1 AIPLLLYIL
10 LKLWLKRRRTYWER
24 KGLPVITLPP
34 ATVRQHSAVTTL
46 KQYRKA
52 KEMGLKHVGVYGH
65 FNKPTYLPIDLEI
78 MKHIAVKD
86 FAYFQN
92 HGVYVNERDDPIS
105 AGLFHL
111 EDERWKS
118 MRAKLTATFTSG
130 KMKMMFPIV
139 TKCAAGLKDIL
150 EDHAK
155 IGDPIDI
162 KDTLARFTTDVI
174 GECAFGIECN
184 CIKDPNT
191 EFRKF
196 GKKQFDFSTW
206 QRRIRGMLTAAF
218 PHSVLKFF
226 RFKFIDPEVETFFK
240 DLVQR
245 MVEYR
250 EVEKER
256 RNDFLQLL
264 IDLKNTGKVS
274 DDDGTLGNPVKVG
287 DTQHITMDQ
296 ITAQCL
302 IFFNAGFE
310 TSSSTMTFALYEL
323 ATHPEYQD
331 NLRDEIKTILKK
343 HDGKVTYEAVMEMDY
358 LEKVINDFTLE
369 AGTNVVFTMQPIHMD
384 PEYYPNP
391 EEFNPDNFSE
401 ENKAK
406 RPPFTF
412 MPFGEGP
419 RICIGLRFGKMQ
431 TKVGL
436 ITVLNNYKVTL
447 NKKTIYPIEYDPF
460 SPILSIKGF
469 KETDSILT
477 VSTMIQPVINIAAHI
492 SFTMHTMYL
501 AYALVGLAVT
511 FYLYVKWAHS
521 YWKRKGVN
529 YLEPEFLY
537 GNSKKIM
544 KREISFGDRFAEMYT
559 EMKSKGWKFGGTY
572 ILIRPSFLP
581 IDLELTK
588 CILQKDFTYF
598 MNHGFYV
605 NEEADPLT
613 GHLFNLE
620 NQKWKN
626 IRAKL
631 TPTFTSG
638 KLKMMFQTMAACTES
653 LAEVLREYEKIN
665 DAVDIKEVLARFT
678 TDVIGSVAFGLECNS
693 LKDPNSTFRKYGK
706 KVFEPSFTRRIKMW
720 VMLFTPRDILK
731 KFGFRS
737 TDADVERFFLGTVK
751 DTIRY
756 REQNNVFRK
765 DFMHLLIQLKNRGE
779 VSEDDKLSVEKGESQ
794 EGKHLSENEIA
805 AQCFVFFLAGFETS
819 ATTMTFALY
828 ELAANQDIQDKLREE
843 VRNVLDKYDGKMTYE
858 AIMEMTYLDK
868 IVHETLRKHPP
879 VPGTPRV
886 CTKRYQIPGTG
897 IFIEEGTRVNIPIHA
912 IHRDPEYYPDP
923 EKFDP
928 ERFNEENKSKR
939 HPYAFMP
946 FGEGP
951 RICIGARFG
960 LLQAK
965 VGLTAIISK
974 FIVTI
979 DKKTQ
984 LPLKYE
990 TNMFITTPK
999 GEGYLLSA
1007 VCIATFCIFEV
1018 IDYVLRILLIND
1030 AFCFFVVY
1038 LSLSSVMDLV
1048 TCIYILASV
1057 PIIFYF
1063 YILWAHSYWKRNGI
1077 HQLEPKFF
1085 YGHVEK
1091 LLKKQLS
1098 MGDQFQILYNKI
1110 KSNGWKYGGIYFLTL
1125 PSFVVTDLDLIKHIL
1140 QNDFTHFMN
1149 HGAYVNE
1156 KADPLTGNLF
1166 NLEDARWRS
1175 IRVKLTPTFTSGKLK
1190 MMFQTMVAC
1199 TDGLEDLLLETEKKD
1214 GVIDIKDVLAR
1225 FTTDVVGSVGFGIEC
1240 SSLKDPDSEFRKY
1253 GRKLFEDQ
1261 TFLRRMQQLIAFVAP
1276 KWFLEKINFKQ
1287 TDPDIERFFLTLV
1300 KDTIRYREKNNISRK
1315 DFMHLLLQLKNRGSV
1330 AEDDEVIEN
1339 KEEVQK
1345 GTFLT
1350 DTQIAAQCFVFFIAG
1365 FETSATAML
1374 FALYELAVN
1383 QDIQKRL
1390 RRHCNEVLD
1399 RHGNQITYE
1408 AIMEMTYLDKVIFE
1422 TLRKHSP
1429 VAGIPRVC
1437 TKDYP
1442 IPGTD
1447 EVLKKGTVVHIP
1459 IHAIQMDP
1467 DYYPNPEKFDPERFS
1482 DENKSARFAMLQ
1494 AKVGLLSIIRRFR
1507 VTLNKKTMTPLEH
1520 ETLFFVTAPKG
1531 GIWLNVEEIN

>member
-1 AIPLLLYIL
+1 MKIFLVICAIPLLLYIL
-10 LKLWLKRRRTYWER
+10 VKLWLKWRCTYWKR
-24 KGLPVITLPP
+24 KGLPVLTLPP
-34 ATVRQHSAVTTL
+34 ISLKENPAVGIL
-46 KQYRKA
+46 KQYREA
-52 KEMGLKHVGVYGH
+52 KGMGFKHVGFYGH
-65 FNKPTYLPIDLEI
+65 FNKPMYLPIDLDI

-92 HGVYVNERDDPIS
+92 HEYAR
-105 AGLFHL
+105 
-111 EDERWKS
+111 
-118 MRAKLTATFTSG
+118 
-130 KMKMMFPIV
+130 
-139 TKCAAGLKDIL
+139 
-150 EDHAK
+150 

-162 KDTLARFTTDVI
+162 KETLARFSTDVI

-191 EFRKF
+191 EFRRF
-196 GKKQFDFSTW
+196 GKKQFEFSAW
-206 QRRIRGMLTAAF
+206 PKRIRGMLVTVF
-218 PHSVLKFF
+218 PHSVLRFF
-226 RFKFIDPEVETFFK
+226 RFKFIEADVEVFFR
-240 DLVQR
+240 DLVQS
-245 MVEYR
+245 MVEHR
-250 EVEKER
+250 ETEKIR

-274 DDDGTLGNPVKVG
+274 EDDGTLG
-287 DTQHITMDQ
+287 DS

-323 ATHPEYQD
+323 ATNPEYQD
-331 NLRDEIKTILKK
+331 KLRDEIKAILKK
-343 HDGKVTYEAVMEMDY
+343 HDGKLTYEAVMEMDY
-358 LEKVINDFTLE
+358 LEKVINETLRKHPPLANSIRVCSRDYKVPGTDFTLE
-369 AGTNVVFTMQPIHMD
+369 AGTNLIFTIQPIHMD
-384 PEYYPNP
+384 PEYYPDPEKFNP
-391 EEFNPDNFSE
+391 ENFSE

-419 RICIGLRFGKMQ
+419 RMCIGLRFGKMQ

-436 ITVLNNYKVTL
+436 ITVLSQYRVAL
-447 NKKTIYPIEYDPF
+447 NKKTIYPMEYDTF
-460 SPILSIKGF
+460 SPILSVKGG
-469 KETDSILT
+469 TSTMSILC
-477 VSTMIQPVINIAAHI
+477 
-492 SFTMHTMYL
+492 L
-501 AYALVGLAVT
+501 AYVFAGVAAA
-511 FYLYVKWAHS
+511 FYLYVKWSHS

-529 YLEPEFLY
+529 YLEPDFLY

-581 IDLELTK
+581 IDLELIK
-588 CILQKDFTYF
+588 SILQRDFPHF

-626 IRAKL
+626 IRSKL

-638 KLKMMFQTMAACTES
+638 KLKMMFQTMVACTEG
-653 LAEVLREYEKIN
+653 LADVLREYEKIN

-706 KVFEPSFTRRIKMW
+706 KVFEPSFIRRIKMW
-720 VMLFTPRDILK
+720 VMLFTPKDILK
-731 KFGFRS
+731 KFGFKS
-737 TDADVERFFLGTVK
+737 TDADVERFFLNTVK

-756 REQNNVFRK
+756 REQNNISRK

-779 VSEDDKLSVEKGESQ
+779 VTEDDKLSEEKDDSQ

-843 VRNVLDKYDGKMTYE
+843 ISNVLDKYGGEMSYE

-868 IVHETLRKHPP
+868 IVH
-879 VPGTPRV
+879 GTPRV
-886 CTKRYQIPGTG
+886 CTKRYQVPGTD

-928 ERFNEENKSKR
+928 ERFSEENKSKR

-979 DKKTQ
+979 NEKTQ

-990 TNMFITTPK
+990 TSVFVTTPK
-999 GEGYLLSA
+999 GGLWLNGE
-1007 VCIATFCIFEV
+1007 
-1018 IDYVLRILLIND
+1018 
-1030 AFCFFVVY
+1030 
-1038 LSLSSVMDLV
+1038 VMDLE
-1048 TCIYILASV
+1048 TCIYILASLPV
-1057 PIIFYF
+1057 LFYF
-1063 YILWAHSYWKRNGI
+1063 YVKWAHSYWKRNGV
-1077 HQLEPKFF
+1077 HHLEPKFF
-1085 YGHVEK
+1085 YGHAEK
-1091 LLKKQLS
+1091 FVKKQLS
-1098 MGDQFQILYNKI
+1098 MGDQFQILYNRM
-1110 KSNGWKYGGIYFLTL
+1110 KSNGWKYGGIYFLTI

-1149 HGAYVNE
+1149 HGVYVNE

-1166 NLEDARWRS
+1166 NLEDARWRNV
-1175 IRVKLTPTFTSGKLK
+1175 RVKLTPTFTSGKLK

-1199 TDGLEDLLLETEKKD
+1199 TDGLEDLLLETERKH
-1214 GVIDIKDVLAR
+1214 GVIDIKDILAR

-1253 GRKLFEDQ
+1253 GRKLFEGQ
-1261 TFLRRMQQLIAFVAP
+1261 TFLRRMKQLISFVAP
-1276 KWFLEKINFKQ
+1276 RSFLEKINYKQ

-1300 KDTIRYREKNNISRK
+1300 KDTIRYRERNNISRK
-1315 DFMHLLLQLKNRGSV
+1315 DFMHLLLQLKNRGKV

-1339 KEEVQK
+1339 AEEVQK

-1350 DTQIAAQCFVFFIAG
+1350 ENQLAAQCFVFFVAG
-1365 FETSATAML
+1365 FETSATTML

-1383 QDIQKRL
+1383 QNIQKKL
-1390 RRHCNEVLD
+1390 RQHCNEVLD
-1399 RHGNQITYE
+1399 RYDNQITYE
-1408 AIMEMTYLDKVIFE
+1408 SIMEMTYLDKVVLE

-1429 VAGIPRVC
+1429 IAGLPRVC

-1442 IPGTD
+1442 IPETD
-1447 EVLKKGTVVHIP
+1447 VVLKKGTVVHIP
-1459 IHAIQMDP
+1459 IHAIHRDP
-1467 DYYPNPEKFDPERFS
+1467 DHYPDPDKFDPERFNE
-1482 DENKSARFAMLQ
+1482 ENKNKRHQFAFLPFGEGPRICIGARFGILQ

-1507 VTLNKKTMTPLEH
+1507 VTLNKKTLTPLKYQ
-1520 ETLFFVTAPKG
+1520 TQLFVTAPKG
-1531 GIWLNVEEIN
+1531 GIWLNVEEIDS